1 MKAELKKRK
10 ARAGLLLI
18 ASPRFKNLYGPKRG
32 TYGERKEIAV
42 KDIKAS
48 MSGFLDLVDPGIVY
62 EREDAQKAMDMFWA
76 QKVDFVYAEFLSW
89 SEDFA
94 WIKFLRDCPSMP
106 IIFCNVAK
114 PRTSFETTLDED
126 DFVDYLCA
134 GTLVGS
140 LEGSGDV
147 VRTARKDVTT
157 VMGTREQITEKV
169 RAFAAAAR
177 ARAILRSSNVGLM
190 ANMNEAMWSTYI
202 DNYDL
207 YTKIG
212 PEIHY
217 LPYSDYGAQIDA
229 LTDEEVKEYADELTS
244 KYKMMPDVEYDKF
257 IGCVKATLGIKKLA
271 EKNDIDC
278 YVYNDIDQAT
288 FRTAGCRAGFYPQWF
303 NENVSVLVPEADI
316 GAGLATYVLKLIS
329 GKNVNFIE
337 PFHIEDDFG
346 TFAGGHA
353 GPNDHNDPAWQENV
367 VISRDV
373 RFAKTSWKYAGAPFA
388 WYRFSPGL
396 KTVCGIYEQ
405 EGKYKMIVFKVE
417 SLSEKEAPHAGTKHL
432 LATYSH
438 TIFRPEVPAKELF
451 EKILRIGATQHYAIA
466 DGDWTAEL
474 EAFASIM
481 GFEFYNIK

>member
-1 MKAELKKRK
+1 MNAKAKNRK

-18 ASPRFKNLYGPKRG
+18 ASPRFKNLSGPKRG
-32 TYGERKEIAV
+32 TYGQRKDLAV
-42 KDIKAS
+42 KDIKATLS
-48 MSGFLDLVDPGIVY
+48 FLDLVDPGIVY
-62 EREDAQKAMDMFWA
+62 EREDAERAMDLFYNE
-76 QKVDFVYAEFLSW
+76 KVDFIYAEFLSW

-94 WIKFLRDCPSMP
+94 WIRFLRDCPEIPM
-106 IIFCNVAK
+106 IFCNVAK
-114 PRTSFETTLDED
+114 PRMCFETTLDED

-140 LEGSGDV
+140 LEGSGSIRRV
-147 VRTARKDVTT
+147 PRKNVRT
-157 VMGTREQITEKV
+157 VMGTRPEITEKV
-169 RAFAAAAR
+169 RIFADAAR
-177 ARAILRSSNVGLM
+177 TRAILRHSTVGLM

-207 YTKIG
+207 FTKIG
-212 PEIHY
+212 PEIRY
-217 LPYSDYGAQIDA
+217 LPYSDYGTEIEK
-229 LTDEEVKEYADELTS
+229 LSEREVNEYALDLTS
-244 KYKMMPDVEYDKF
+244 KYRMMDDVEDDKF
-257 IGCVKATLGIKKLA
+257 IGCVKATLAIKKMA

-316 GAGLATYVLKLIS
+316 GAGLVTYILKLLS

-353 GPNDHNDPAWQENV
+353 GPNDHNDPKWQDNV
-367 VISRDV
+367 IIARDV

-388 WYRFSPGL
+388 WYRISPGM
-396 KTVCGIYEQ
+396 KTVDGLFE
-405 EGKYKMIVFKVE
+405 ENGKYKLITFMAE
-417 SLSEKEAPHAGTKHL
+417 SLSEKDTPQSAKKHL

-438 TIFRPEVPAKELF
+438 TIFRPVVPVKELF
-451 EKILRIGATQHYAIA
+451 EQVLRIGATQHYAIV
-466 DGDWTAEL
+466 DGDFRPQL
-474 EAFASIM
+474 EALAEMM
-481 GFEFYNIK
+481 GFDFYNIQ

>member
-1 MKAELKKRK
+1 MNRELKTRK
-10 ARAGLLLI
+10 AKAGLLLI
-18 ASPRFKNLYGPKRG
+18 ASPRFKNLSGPKRG
-32 TYGERKEIAV
+32 TYGERKLKVVE
-42 KDIKAS
+42 DIKAS
-48 MSGFLDLVDPGIVY
+48 MDFMDLVYPGIVY
-62 EREDAQKAMDMFWA
+62 EREDAQKAMDMFYA
-76 QKVDFVYAEFLSW
+76 EKVDFVYAEFLSW

-94 WIKFLRDCPSMP
+94 WIKFLRDCPPMP

-114 PRTSFETTLDED
+114 PKMTFETTLDED

-140 LEGSGDV
+140 LEGSGSV
-147 VRTARKDVTT
+147 ARIGRPQMTT
-157 VMGTREQITEKV
+157 VMGTRDQITEKV
-169 RAFAAAAR
+169 RIFAAAAR
-177 ARAILRSSNVGLM
+177 ARAILRKSNVGLM

-217 LPYSDYGAQIDA
+217 LPYSDYGIEIEN
-229 LTDEEVKEYADELTS
+229 LSDEEVKAYADELTS
-244 KYKMMPDVEYDKF
+244 KYKMMDDVEYDKF
-257 IGCVKATLGIKKLA
+257 IGCVKATLAIKKLA
-271 EKNDIDC
+271 EKNDVDC
-278 YVYNDIDQAT
+278 FVYNDIDQAT

-316 GAGLATYVLKLIS
+316 GAGLATYVLKLLT

-353 GPNDHNDPAWQENV
+353 GPNDHNDPDWQDNV
-367 VISRDV
+367 IISRDV

-388 WYRFSPGL
+388 WYRISPGM
-396 KTVCGIYEQ
+396 KTVAGIYEQ
-405 EGKYKMIVFKVE
+405 DGKYKLITFMAE
-417 SLSEKEAPHAGTKHL
+417 SLDASATPQSKLKHL

-438 TIFRPEVPAKELF
+438 TIFKPEVPVKELF
-451 EKILRIGATQHYAIA
+451 EKVLNIGSTQHFAVV
-466 DGDWTAEL
+466 DGDCRAEL

>member
-1 MKAELKKRK
+1 MNKALKTRK
-10 ARAGLLLI
+10 AKAGLLLI

-32 TYGERKEIAV
+32 TYGERKDAAV
-42 KDIKAS
+42 KQIKAT
-48 MSGFLDLVDPGIVY
+48 MGFMDLVDPGIVY
-62 EREDAQKAMDMFWA
+62 EREDAQRAMDLFYNE
-76 QKVDFVYAEFLSW
+76 KVDFIYAEFLSW

-94 WIKFLRDCPSMP
+94 WIRFLRDCPEIP
-106 IIFCNVAK
+106 ILFCNVAK
-114 PRTSFETTLDED
+114 PRMTFETTLDED

-147 VRTARKDVTT
+147 ARTGRKNVKTI
-157 VMGTREQITEKV
+157 MGTREQITEKV
-169 RAFAAAAR
+169 KVFAEAAR
-177 ARAILRSSNVGLM
+177 VRSLLRQSNVGLM

-207 YTKIG
+207 FTKIG

-217 LPYSDYGAQIDA
+217 LPYSDYGAEIEN
-229 LTDEEVKEYADELTS
+229 LTDAEVKAYADELTS
-244 KYKMMPDVEYDKF
+244 KYKMMDDVEYDKF

-271 EKNDIDC
+271 EKNDVDC

-316 GAGLATYVLKLIS
+316 GAGLITYILKLLS

-337 PFHIEDDFG
+337 PFHIEDDYG

-353 GPNDHNDPAWQENV
+353 GPNDHNDPAWQDNV
-367 VISRDV
+367 IISRDV

-388 WYRFSPGL
+388 WYRFSPGM
-396 KTVCGIYEQ
+396 KTVAGLYEQ
-405 EGKYKMIVFKVE
+405 DGKYKLITFMAE
-417 SLSEKEAPHAGTKHL
+417 SLSEKDTSQSAKKHL

-438 TIFRPEVPAKELF
+438 TIFRPVVPAKELW
-451 EKILRIGATQHYAIA
+451 EKVLNIGATQHYAIV
-466 DGDWTAEL
+466 DGDYRDEL
-474 EAFASIM
+474 RDFASIM
-481 GFEFYNIK
+481 GFEFYDIR